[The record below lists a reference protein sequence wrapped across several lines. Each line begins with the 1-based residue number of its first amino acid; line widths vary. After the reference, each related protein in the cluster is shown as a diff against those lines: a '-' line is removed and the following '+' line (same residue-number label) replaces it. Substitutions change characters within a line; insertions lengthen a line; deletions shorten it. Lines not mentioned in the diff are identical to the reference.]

1 MEYPKSASFPK
12 WENYDLERLVNI
24 LNFTKGEEW
33 LNWDFPQNIP
43 DCGYDVTLYPTEM
56 IPR

>member
-24 LNFTKGEEW
+24 LSFTKGEEW

-43 DCGYDVTLYPTEM
+43 DWCNTLSHGDDPKV
-56 IPR
+56 IK